1 MADYENDLN
10 KYTKDLEYFNTYVEP
25 YTVTNLEAQFDVMV
39 HAIVT
44 QMNDT
49 LCPNKTVTLAD
60 GSTVK
65 VLDTDAAGIG
75 MGQGNEYPGTEL
87 FVRNSQPRYTEKTL
101 TLADGT
107 TETFQVYNEEDPKDF
122 YSLYTIGNL
131 KVNEEL
137 LQNPSLLPLSRV
149 SGEEAQ
155 TVADALLDKWNQKF
169 ATVSPNSLVECNYK
183 DYYAG
188 MMDDL
193 SDRGY
198 TYDAMAKTGEQAVTD
213 AGNAR
218 QQLLGV
224 SSDEE
229 LSSMIRFQH
238 AYNASSR
245 YINTVSEMIA
255 YLIEKLG
262 A

>member
-1 MADYENDLN
+1 MADYENNLN

-49 LCPNKTVTLAD
+49 LCPNKSVTLAD

-75 MGQGNEYPGTEL
+75 MGQGYEYPGTEL
-87 FVRNSQPRYTEKTL
+87 FVLNSQPRYTEKTL

-131 KVNEEL
+131 KVNE
-137 LQNPSLLPLSRV
+137 
-149 SGEEAQ
+149 
-155 TVADALLDKWNQKF
+155 
-169 ATVSPNSLVECNYK
+169 
-183 DYYAG
+183 
-188 MMDDL
+188 
-193 SDRGY
+193 
-198 TYDAMAKTGEQAVTD
+198 
-213 AGNAR
+213 
-218 QQLLGV
+218 
-224 SSDEE
+224 
-229 LSSMIRFQH
+229 
-238 AYNASSR
+238 
-245 YINTVSEMIA
+245 
-255 YLIEKLG
+255 
-262 A
+262 